1 MPAHHKFR
9 EGWTPEKLRLKAAR
23 VGPNTEAFV
32 EVIMRKRKHP
42 EQGYRTCMGVLRLA
56 KTFGADRLEH
66 ACARAAELN
75 AHSYTSLNSILK
87 NGLDRQRRAPATP
100 SRACKGMHCRVIDGP
115 VITHSN
121 IRGAGY
127 FH

>member
-1 MPAHHKFR
+1 M
-9 EGWTPEKLRLKAAR
+9 RLQAAR
-23 VGPNTEAFV
+23 IGPNTEAFV

-56 KTFGADRLEH
+56 KTFGVDRLEH

-75 AHSYTSLNSILK
+75 AYSYTSLNSILK

-100 SRACKGMHCRVIDGP
+100 SRQHAFACACRVIDGP
-115 VITHSN
+115 AITHSN